1 MTPQKRRVLCA
12 LASCLWLAA
21 MPAAQASSDYP
32 SKPITVVV
40 GYSAGGPVDT
50 FMRALGQRLSEE
62 WKQQIIVENKPGA
75 NEAIAAQTVAKAAA
89 DGYTLFISS
98 EGPLTQNQFLYSK
111 LAYSPERDFLPV
123 SRLVT
128 VPMAL
133 VVPTS
138 LPVNTLQEFLSL
150 AKKRSATKPLNY
162 GSAGMGGV
170 THLPMAMLA
179 KQHGLEMSHV
189 PYKGAA
195 PLLPDLVS
203 GQVDAAFLA
212 VSAVAPFVRDG
223 KLKALVVS
231 APARAKALPQTPVFS
246 ETNVADVQADFL
258 MGLTAPAGTP
268 AAVADKIASAVQ
280 KIMAEAKFREKFVE
294 PFAYLPIAST
304 PADFTRYLAKDRSV
318 QAERIRVSGAQLD

>member
-1 MTPQKRRVLCA
+1 MTPLKRRLLGA
-12 LASCLWLAA
+12 LASCLWFAA
-21 MPAAQASSDYP
+21 IPAARAVSDYP

-89 DGYTLFISS
+89 DGYTLFICT
-98 EGPLTQNQFLYSK
+98 EGPLTQNQFLYTR
-111 LAYSPERDFLPV
+111 LAYSPDKDFLPI

-133 VVPTS
+133 VVPAS
-138 LPVNTLQEFLSL
+138 LPVNTLQEFLAL
-150 AKKRSATKPLNY
+150 AKARGASKPLNY

-195 PLLPDLVS
+195 PLLPDLMS

-212 VSAVAPFVRDG
+212 VSAVAPYVREG

-231 APARAKALPQTPVFS
+231 APARAKALPRTPVFG
-246 ETNVADVQADFL
+246 ETSVADVQANFL

-268 AAVADKIASAVQ
+268 SAVADKVAAAVQ
-280 KIMAEAKFREKFVE
+280 KIMADPKFREQFLE

-304 PADFTRYLAKDRSV
+304 PAEFTRYLAKDRTL
-318 QAERIRVSGAQLD
+318 QAERIKVSGAQLD